1 MNQALSDAITATR
14 ANNKREAQLLL
25 AANLKENPDDVQ
37 SWYLLSMLVD
47 SKEKQALYLGKALA
61 LDPAHPKAQER
72 LTRLQTAETIAIS
85 DEPLD
90 FLAQSEGDTLP
101 EWLAGDVGALQ
112 LEKMGMRAAP
122 GVVEEVGTEEAGVT
136 AVATAPAKD
145 VPDWLQQDVNS
156 TWVTQEPPT
165 QVSPFPAEK
174 EAPSKTKPQPAPAA
188 KAKPAPRKK
197 PAAKK
202 PRTKKQKASQ
212 LNLVMGV
219 LVIFFMLIALYL
231 VYLVVTQQLG
241 N

>member
-61 LDPAHPKAQER
+61 LDPTHPKAQER
-72 LTRLQTAETIAIS
+72 LTRLQTAETITIS

-122 GVVEEVGTEEAGVT
+122 GAVEEVVAEDAGVT

-145 VPDWLQQDVNS
+145 VPDWLQQDVS
-156 TWVTQEPPT
+156 PIWVTQEPPT
-165 QVSPFPAEK
+165 QLSPVPAEK
-174 EAPSKTKPQPAPAA
+174 KAAPKPQPTPAA

-231 VYLVVTQQLG
+231 IYLVVTQ
-241 N
+241 